1 MINKNHKEGYNIIDY
16 KLDNIGY
23 EETSEPTLDIIF
35 DTNEKP
41 TLYDKVGTKIDII
54 KNQTYTSVD
63 LLFMDDYL
71 LNG

>member
-16 KLDNIGY
+16 KLDNIEY

-41 TLYDKVGTKIDII
+41 TLYDKVGNKIDII